1 MWRTATPLSCG
12 AASATSCRTPVCC
25 PTARPSTT
33 SPRCRF
39 SRELQPARRGSAP
52 WTSWRSWGSTRPW
65 RAATRGSCPVV
76 SSNAAAT
83 WAHLW
88 LALPAIVL
96 SFVVAIPVAWFAS
109 RFRRSRF
116 TLLLVAGLI
125 YAIPSLPLFI
135 VLPLI
140 LGTSVRSLINV
151 VAALGL
157 YGVALMVRYAADAL
171 DAVSTDALLAA
182 TAMGYGPL
190 RRFFGVQLPL
200 AGPALLA
207 GLRVVAVSTV
217 SLVPVSALL
226 GVNSLGM
233 LLTG

>member
-1 MWRTATPLSCG
+1 MNWILNN
-12 AASATSCRTPVCC
+12 V
-25 PTARPSTT
+25 STIT
-33 SPRCRF
+33 D
-39 SRELQPARRGSAP
+39 
-52 WTSWRSWGSTRPW
+52 
-65 RAATRGSCPVV
+65 
-76 SSNAAAT
+76 AT

-109 RFRRSRF
+109 RFRHSRF

-140 LGTSVRSLINV
+140 LGTSVRSLVNV

-171 DAVSTDALLAA
+171 DAVSSDALLAA

-190 RRFFGVQLPL
+190 KRFFGVQLPL

-233 LLTG
+233 LLTDGFQRGILAEVASGIGATVVVAVAVDLGLVGLGRLLMPWERVAARRDAGRPTVEDDQVVAA

>member
-1 MWRTATPLSCG
+1 MNWILNN
-12 AASATSCRTPVCC
+12 V
-25 PTARPSTT
+25 STIT
-33 SPRCRF
+33 D
-39 SRELQPARRGSAP
+39 
-52 WTSWRSWGSTRPW
+52 
-65 RAATRGSCPVV
+65 
-76 SSNAAAT
+76 AT

-88 LALPAIVL
+88 LALPAIVI

-140 LGTSVRSLINV
+140 LGTSVRSVVNV

-233 LLTG
+233 LLTDGFQRGILAEVASGIGATVVVAVAVDLGLVGLGRLLMPWERVTVKRGSRRTGEDAQVVAA

>member
-1 MWRTATPLSCG
+1 VKWILNNVGTITD
-12 AASATSCRTPVCC
+12 
-25 PTARPSTT
+25 
-33 SPRCRF
+33 
-39 SRELQPARRGSAP
+39 
-52 WTSWRSWGSTRPW
+52 
-65 RAATRGSCPVV
+65 
-76 SSNAAAT
+76 AT

-109 RFRRSRF
+109 RFRWSRF

-140 LGTSVRSLINV
+140 LGTSVRSVVNV

-171 DAVSTDALLAA
+171 DAVSPDALLAA

-233 LLTG
+233 LLTDGFQRGILAEVASGIGATVVVAVAVDLGLVGLGRLLMPWERVAARRDAGRTTVEDKQVVAA

>member
-1 MWRTATPLSCG
+1 VNWILNN
-12 AASATSCRTPVCC
+12 V
-25 PTARPSTT
+25 STIT
-33 SPRCRF
+33 D
-39 SRELQPARRGSAP
+39 
-52 WTSWRSWGSTRPW
+52 
-65 RAATRGSCPVV
+65 
-76 SSNAAAT
+76 AT

-140 LGTSVRSLINV
+140 LGTSVRSLVNV

-171 DAVSTDALLAA
+171 DAVSPDALLAA

-207 GLRVVAVSTV
+207 
-217 SLVPVSALL
+217 
-226 GVNSLGM
+226 
-233 LLTG
+233 

>member
-1 MWRTATPLSCG
+1 MNWILNN
-12 AASATSCRTPVCC
+12 V
-25 PTARPSTT
+25 STIT
-33 SPRCRF
+33 D
-39 SRELQPARRGSAP
+39 
-52 WTSWRSWGSTRPW
+52 
-65 RAATRGSCPVV
+65 
-76 SSNAAAT
+76 AT

-109 RFRRSRF
+109 RFRHSRF

-140 LGTSVRSLINV
+140 LGTSVRSLVNV

-190 RRFFGVQLPL
+190 KRFFGVQLPL

-233 LLTG
+233 LLTDGFQRGILAEVASGIGATVVVAVAVDLGLVGLGKLLMPWERVTVKRGNGRAGEDTQVVAA

>member
-1 MWRTATPLSCG
+1 MNWILNNVGTITD
-12 AASATSCRTPVCC
+12 
-25 PTARPSTT
+25 
-33 SPRCRF
+33 
-39 SRELQPARRGSAP
+39 
-52 WTSWRSWGSTRPW
+52 
-65 RAATRGSCPVV
+65 
-76 SSNAAAT
+76 AT

-116 TLLLVAGLI
+116 ALLLIAGLI

-140 LGTSVRSLINV
+140 LGTSVRSLVNV

-171 DAVSTDALLAA
+171 DAVSPDALLAA

-233 LLTG
+233 LLTDGFQRGILAEVASGIGATVVVAVAVDLGLVGLGRLLMPWERVAARLDARRTTGEDKQVVAA

>member
-1 MWRTATPLSCG
+1 VNWILNN
-12 AASATSCRTPVCC
+12 V
-25 PTARPSTT
+25 STIT
-33 SPRCRF
+33 D
-39 SRELQPARRGSAP
+39 
-52 WTSWRSWGSTRPW
+52 
-65 RAATRGSCPVV
+65 
-76 SSNAAAT
+76 AT

-88 LALPAIVL
+88 LALPAILL

-109 RFRRSRF
+109 RFRHSRF

-140 LGTSVRSLINV
+140 LGTSVRSLVNV

-190 RRFFGVQLPL
+190 KRFFGVQLPL

-233 LLTG
+233 LLTDGFQRGILAEVASGIGATVVVAVGLDLGLVALGRLLMPWERAAARRDAGRATVEDDQVVAA

>member
-1 MWRTATPLSCG
+1 MKWVLNN
-12 AASATSCRTPVCC
+12 V
-25 PTARPSTT
+25 STIT
-33 SPRCRF
+33 D
-39 SRELQPARRGSAP
+39 
-52 WTSWRSWGSTRPW
+52 
-65 RAATRGSCPVV
+65 
-76 SSNAAAT
+76 AT

-88 LALPAIVL
+88 LALPAIIL
-96 SFVVAIPVAWFAS
+96 SFVVAIPVAWVAS
-109 RFRRSRF
+109 RFRKSRF
-116 TLLLVAGLI
+116 TLLLIAGLI

-135 VLPLI
+135 ILPLI
-140 LGTSVRSLINV
+140 LGTPVRSLINV

-171 DAVSTDALLAA
+171 DAVSNDALLAA
-182 TAMGYGPL
+182 LAMGYGPW

-226 GVNSLGM
+226 GINSLGL
-233 LLTG
+233 LLTDGFQRGIFAEVLAGIVATVVVAVAMDLGLVALGKLVMPWERVTGRRAAKSSAVEDTQVVAA

>member
-1 MWRTATPLSCG
+1 VKWLLDNVGTITD
-12 AASATSCRTPVCC
+12 
-25 PTARPSTT
+25 
-33 SPRCRF
+33 
-39 SRELQPARRGSAP
+39 
-52 WTSWRSWGSTRPW
+52 
-65 RAATRGSCPVV
+65 
-76 SSNAAAT
+76 AT
-83 WAHLW
+83 WAHIW

-96 SFVVAIPVAWFAS
+96 SFFVAIPVAWVAS

-140 LGTSVRSLINV
+140 LGTPVRSPVNV

-171 DAVSTDALLAA
+171 DAVSNDALLAA
-182 TAMGYGPL
+182 TAMGYSAW

-226 GVNSLGM
+226 GVNSLGL
-233 LLTG
+233 LLTDGFQRGIFAEVLAGIAATVVVAVAVDLGLVALGRLLMPWERRAQRSGAKHHAVEDESAVLA

>member
-1 MWRTATPLSCG
+1 MKWILNNVGTITD
-12 AASATSCRTPVCC
+12 
-25 PTARPSTT
+25 
-33 SPRCRF
+33 
-39 SRELQPARRGSAP
+39 
-52 WTSWRSWGSTRPW
+52 
-65 RAATRGSCPVV
+65 
-76 SSNAAAT
+76 AT

-96 SFVVAIPVAWFAS
+96 SFALAIPIAWVAS

-171 DAVSTDALLAA
+171 DAVSNDALLAA
-182 TAMGYGPL
+182 TAMGYGAW

-233 LLTG
+233 LLTDGFQRGIFAEVLSGIGATVVVAVAVDLGLVALGQLLMPWERLALRRGARHSTAEDKRVVAA

>member
-1 MWRTATPLSCG
+1 VNWILNN
-12 AASATSCRTPVCC
+12 V
-25 PTARPSTT
+25 STIT
-33 SPRCRF
+33 D
-39 SRELQPARRGSAP
+39 
-52 WTSWRSWGSTRPW
+52 
-65 RAATRGSCPVV
+65 
-76 SSNAAAT
+76 AT

-109 RFRRSRF
+109 RFRHSRF

-140 LGTSVRSLINV
+140 LGTSVRSLVNV

-171 DAVSTDALLAA
+171 DAVSSDALLAA

-190 RRFFGVQLPL
+190 KRFFGVQLPL

-233 LLTG
+233 LLTDGFQRGILAEVASGIGATVVVAVAVDLGLVGLGRLLMPWERVAARRDAGRPTVEDDQVVAA

>member
-1 MWRTATPLSCG
+1 MKWVLDNVGTITD
-12 AASATSCRTPVCC
+12 
-25 PTARPSTT
+25 
-33 SPRCRF
+33 
-39 SRELQPARRGSAP
+39 
-52 WTSWRSWGSTRPW
+52 
-65 RAATRGSCPVV
+65 
-76 SSNAAAT
+76 AT

-88 LALPAIVL
+88 LALPAIVI
-96 SFVVAIPVAWFAS
+96 SFVVAIPVAWVAS

-116 TLLLVAGLI
+116 TLLLIAGLI

-135 VLPLI
+135 ILPLI
-140 LGTSVRSLINV
+140 LGTSVRSLVNV
-151 VAALGL
+151 IAALGL

-171 DAVSTDALLAA
+171 DAVSPDTVLAA

-226 GVNSLGM
+226 GINSLGM
-233 LLTG
+233 LLTDGFQRDIFAEVLAGIVATVVVAVAVDLGLVGLGQLLMPWWRLTMKRSAKRSPVEDKQVVTA

>member
-1 MWRTATPLSCG
+1 VKWILSN
-12 AASATSCRTPVCC
+12 V
-25 PTARPSTT
+25 STIT
-33 SPRCRF
+33 D
-39 SRELQPARRGSAP
+39 
-52 WTSWRSWGSTRPW
+52 
-65 RAATRGSCPVV
+65 
-76 SSNAAAT
+76 AT

-182 TAMGYGPL
+182 TAMGYGPR
-190 RRFFGVQLPL
+190 RRFVGVQLPL

-233 LLTG
+233 LLTDGFQRGILAEVASGIGATVVVAVAVDLGLVGLGRLLMPWERAAARRDARRTTVEDKQVVAA

>member
-1 MWRTATPLSCG
+1 VKWILNN
-12 AASATSCRTPVCC
+12 V
-25 PTARPSTT
+25 STIT
-33 SPRCRF
+33 D
-39 SRELQPARRGSAP
+39 
-52 WTSWRSWGSTRPW
+52 
-65 RAATRGSCPVV
+65 
-76 SSNAAAT
+76 AT
-83 WAHLW
+83 WAHVW

-140 LGTSVRSLINV
+140 LGTSVRSIINV

-233 LLTG
+233 LLTDGFQRGILAEVASGIGATVVVAVAVDLGLVGLGRLLMPWERAAARRDAGRTTVEDKQAVAA

>member
-1 MWRTATPLSCG
+1 MNWILNN
-12 AASATSCRTPVCC
+12 V
-25 PTARPSTT
+25 STIT
-33 SPRCRF
+33 D
-39 SRELQPARRGSAP
+39 
-52 WTSWRSWGSTRPW
+52 
-65 RAATRGSCPVV
+65 
-76 SSNAAAT
+76 AT

-88 LALPAIVL
+88 LALPAIVI

-109 RFRRSRF
+109 SFRRSRF

-140 LGTSVRSLINV
+140 LGTSVRSVVNV

-233 LLTG
+233 LLTDGFQRGILAEVASGIGATVVVAVAVDLGLVGLGQLLMPWERVMVKRGTRRAGEDTQVAAA

>member
-1 MWRTATPLSCG
+1 MNWILNN
-12 AASATSCRTPVCC
+12 V
-25 PTARPSTT
+25 STIT
-33 SPRCRF
+33 D
-39 SRELQPARRGSAP
+39 
-52 WTSWRSWGSTRPW
+52 
-65 RAATRGSCPVV
+65 
-76 SSNAAAT
+76 AT

-109 RFRRSRF
+109 RFRHSRF

-140 LGTSVRSLINV
+140 LGTSVRSLVNV

-171 DAVSTDALLAA
+171 DAVSSDALLAA

-190 RRFFGVQLPL
+190 KRFFGVQLPL

-233 LLTG
+233 LLTDGFQRGILAEVASGIGATVVVAVAVDLGLVALGRLLMPWERVAARRDAGRPTVEDEQAVAA

>member
-1 MWRTATPLSCG
+1 VNWILNN
-12 AASATSCRTPVCC
+12 V
-25 PTARPSTT
+25 STIT
-33 SPRCRF
+33 D
-39 SRELQPARRGSAP
+39 
-52 WTSWRSWGSTRPW
+52 
-65 RAATRGSCPVV
+65 
-76 SSNAAAT
+76 AT

-171 DAVSTDALLAA
+171 DAVSPDALLAA

-233 LLTG
+233 LLTDGFQRGILAEVASGIGATVVVAVAVDLGLVGLGRLLMPWERVAARLDARRTTVEDKQVVAA

>member
-1 MWRTATPLSCG
+1 MTWILNNVGTIID
-12 AASATSCRTPVCC
+12 
-25 PTARPSTT
+25 
-33 SPRCRF
+33 
-39 SRELQPARRGSAP
+39 
-52 WTSWRSWGSTRPW
+52 
-65 RAATRGSCPVV
+65 
-76 SSNAAAT
+76 AT

-96 SFVVAIPVAWFAS
+96 SFVLAVPIAWFAS

-140 LGTSVRSLINV
+140 LGTSVRSLVNV
-151 VAALGL
+151 IAALGL

-171 DAVSTDALLAA
+171 EAVSSDAVLAA

-226 GVNSLGM
+226 GVNSLG
-233 LLTG
+233 LLFIDGFQRGIFAEVLAGIAATVVVAVAVDLGLVGLGQLLMPWGRKTRRRGDGRSSVEDKNVVAA

>member
-1 MWRTATPLSCG
+1 MKWILDNVGTITD
-12 AASATSCRTPVCC
+12 
-25 PTARPSTT
+25 
-33 SPRCRF
+33 
-39 SRELQPARRGSAP
+39 
-52 WTSWRSWGSTRPW
+52 
-65 RAATRGSCPVV
+65 
-76 SSNAAAT
+76 AT
-83 WAHLW
+83 WAHVW
-88 LALPAIVL
+88 LALPAIVV
-96 SFVVAIPVAWFAS
+96 SFFVAVPVAWVAS

-140 LGTSVRSLINV
+140 LGTPVRSPVNV

-171 DAVSTDALLAA
+171 DAVSNDALLAA
-182 TAMGYGPL
+182 TAMGYGAW

-226 GVNSLGM
+226 GVNSLGL
-233 LLTG
+233 LLTDGFQRGIFAEVLAGIAATVAVAVAVDLGLVALGRLLMPWERRTQRGGATQSAVEDQPAVAA

>member
-1 MWRTATPLSCG
+1 MKW
-12 AASATSCRTPVCC
+12 
-25 PTARPSTT
+25 
-33 SPRCRF
+33 
-39 SRELQPARRGSAP
+39 
-52 WTSWRSWGSTRPW
+52 
-65 RAATRGSCPVV
+65 VV
-76 SSNAAAT
+76 DNIGTITDAT

-88 LALPAIVL
+88 LALPAIVI
-96 SFVVAIPVAWFAS
+96 SFVVALPVAWVAS

-116 TLLLVAGLI
+116 TLLLIAGLV

-135 VLPLI
+135 ILPLI
-140 LGTSVRSLINV
+140 LGTPVRSLVNV

-171 DAVSTDALLAA
+171 DAVSKDTVLAA
-182 TAMGYGPL
+182 TAMGYGAW

-207 GLRVVAVSTV
+207 GLRVVAVSTI

-226 GVNSLGM
+226 GVDSLGM
-233 LLTG
+233 LLTDGFQRDIFAEVLAGIVATVVLAVVVDLGLVALGQVLMPWERLTIRRRTRRTISSQADDSRTVTA

>member
-1 MWRTATPLSCG
+1 MNWILNN
-12 AASATSCRTPVCC
+12 V
-25 PTARPSTT
+25 STIT
-33 SPRCRF
+33 D
-39 SRELQPARRGSAP
+39 
-52 WTSWRSWGSTRPW
+52 
-65 RAATRGSCPVV
+65 
-76 SSNAAAT
+76 AT

-140 LGTSVRSLINV
+140 LGTSVRSLVNV

-171 DAVSTDALLAA
+171 DAVSPDALLAA

-233 LLTG
+233 LLTDGFQRGILAEVASGIGATVVVAVAVDLGLVGLGRLLMPWERVAARLDARRTTVEDKQVVAA

>member
-1 MWRTATPLSCG
+1 MNWILNNGGTIAG
-12 AASATSCRTPVCC
+12 
-25 PTARPSTT
+25 
-33 SPRCRF
+33 
-39 SRELQPARRGSAP
+39 
-52 WTSWRSWGSTRPW
+52 
-65 RAATRGSCPVV
+65 
-76 SSNAAAT
+76 AT
-83 WAHLW
+83 WAHVL
-88 LALPAIVL
+88 LALPAIVI
-96 SFVVAIPVAWFAS
+96 SFVVAVPVAWVAS

-116 TLLLVAGLI
+116 TLLLLAGLI

-135 VLPLI
+135 ILPLI
-140 LGTSVRSLINV
+140 LGTSVRSLVNV

-171 DAVSTDALLAA
+171 DAVSSDTVLAA
-182 TAMGYGPL
+182 TAMGYGPM

-226 GVNSLGM
+226 GVNSLG
-233 LLTG
+233 LLFTDGFQRGIFAEVLAGIIATVLVALVVDLGLVLLGRVLMPWERPGSRRGGRRDVEVEAAVTA

>member
-1 MWRTATPLSCG
+1 
-12 AASATSCRTPVCC
+12 
-25 PTARPSTT
+25 
-33 SPRCRF
+33 
-39 SRELQPARRGSAP
+39 
-52 WTSWRSWGSTRPW
+52 
-65 RAATRGSCPVV
+65 
-76 SSNAAAT
+76 
-83 WAHLW
+83 
-88 LALPAIVL
+88 
-96 SFVVAIPVAWFAS
+96 VAIPVAWFAS
-109 RFRRSRF
+109 RFRHSRF

-140 LGTSVRSLINV
+140 LGTSVRSLVNV

-171 DAVSTDALLAA
+171 DAVSSDALLAA

-190 RRFFGVQLPL
+190 KRFFGVQLPL

-233 LLTG
+233 LLTDGFQRGILAEVASGIGATVVVAVAVDLGLVGLGRLLMPWERVAARRDAGRPTVEDDQVVAA

>member
-1 MWRTATPLSCG
+1 VNWILNN
-12 AASATSCRTPVCC
+12 V
-25 PTARPSTT
+25 STIT
-33 SPRCRF
+33 D
-39 SRELQPARRGSAP
+39 
-52 WTSWRSWGSTRPW
+52 
-65 RAATRGSCPVV
+65 
-76 SSNAAAT
+76 AT

-109 RFRRSRF
+109 RFQHSRF

-140 LGTSVRSLINV
+140 LGTSVRSLVNV

-190 RRFFGVQLPL
+190 RRFFGVQFPL

-233 LLTG
+233 LLTDGFQRGILAEVASGIGATVVVAVGLDLGLVALGRLLMPWERVAARRDAGRATVEDDQVVAA

>member
-1 MWRTATPLSCG
+1 MNWILNNVGTITD
-12 AASATSCRTPVCC
+12 
-25 PTARPSTT
+25 
-33 SPRCRF
+33 
-39 SRELQPARRGSAP
+39 
-52 WTSWRSWGSTRPW
+52 
-65 RAATRGSCPVV
+65 
-76 SSNAAAT
+76 AT

-109 RFRRSRF
+109 RFRHSRF

-140 LGTSVRSLINV
+140 LGTSVRSLVNV

-171 DAVSTDALLAA
+171 DAVSSDALLAA

-190 RRFFGVQLPL
+190 KRFFGVQLPL

-233 LLTG
+233 LLTDGFQRGILAEVASGIGATVVVAVAVDLGLVALGRLLMPWERVAARRDAGRPTVEDDQVVAA

>member
-1 MWRTATPLSCG
+1 VKWVLDNVGTITD
-12 AASATSCRTPVCC
+12 
-25 PTARPSTT
+25 
-33 SPRCRF
+33 
-39 SRELQPARRGSAP
+39 
-52 WTSWRSWGSTRPW
+52 
-65 RAATRGSCPVV
+65 
-76 SSNAAAT
+76 AT

-88 LALPAIVL
+88 LALPAIVI
-96 SFVVAIPVAWFAS
+96 SFVVAIHVAWVAS

-116 TLLLVAGLI
+116 TLLLIAGLI

-135 VLPLI
+135 ILPLI
-140 LGTSVRSLINV
+140 LGTSVRSLVNV
-151 VAALGL
+151 IAALGL

-171 DAVSTDALLAA
+171 DAVSPDTVLAA

-226 GVNSLGM
+226 GINSLGM
-233 LLTG
+233 LLTDGFQRDIFAEVLAGIVATVVVAVAVDLGLVGLGQLLMPWWRLTMKRSAKRSPVEDKQVVTA

>member
-1 MWRTATPLSCG
+1 VKWILDNVGTITD
-12 AASATSCRTPVCC
+12 
-25 PTARPSTT
+25 
-33 SPRCRF
+33 
-39 SRELQPARRGSAP
+39 
-52 WTSWRSWGSTRPW
+52 
-65 RAATRGSCPVV
+65 
-76 SSNAAAT
+76 AT
-83 WAHLW
+83 WAHVW

-96 SFVVAIPVAWFAS
+96 SFFVAVPVAWVAS

-140 LGTSVRSLINV
+140 LGTPVRSVVNV
-151 VAALGL
+151 IAALGL

-171 DAVSTDALLAA
+171 DAVSNDALLAA
-182 TAMGYGPL
+182 TAMGYGAW

-200 AGPALLA
+200 AGPSLLA

-226 GVNSLGM
+226 GVNSLGL
-233 LLTG
+233 LLTDGFQRGIFPEVLAGIAATVVVAVASDLGLVALGRLLMPWERRAKRGGAMPVAAENESAAGA

>member
-1 MWRTATPLSCG
+1 VNWILNN
-12 AASATSCRTPVCC
+12 V
-25 PTARPSTT
+25 STIT
-33 SPRCRF
+33 D
-39 SRELQPARRGSAP
+39 
-52 WTSWRSWGSTRPW
+52 
-65 RAATRGSCPVV
+65 
-76 SSNAAAT
+76 AT

-88 LALPAIVL
+88 LALPAIVIG
-96 SFVVAIPVAWFAS
+96 FFVAIPVAWFAS

-140 LGTSVRSLINV
+140 LGTSVRSVVNV

-233 LLTG
+233 LLTDGFQRGILAEVASGIGATVVVAVAVDLGLVGLGKLLMPWERVTVKRGNGRAGEDTQVVAA

>member
-1 MWRTATPLSCG
+1 MKWVLDNVGTIG
-12 AASATSCRTPVCC
+12 D
-25 PTARPSTT
+25 
-33 SPRCRF
+33 
-39 SRELQPARRGSAP
+39 
-52 WTSWRSWGSTRPW
+52 
-65 RAATRGSCPVV
+65 
-76 SSNAAAT
+76 AT

-88 LALPAIVL
+88 LALPAIVI
-96 SFVVAIPVAWFAS
+96 SFFVAIPVAWVAS

-171 DAVSTDALLAA
+171 DAVNDDALLAA
-182 TAMGYGPL
+182 TAMGYGAW

-207 GLRVVAVSTV
+207 GLRVVSVSTV

-233 LLTG
+233 LLTDGFQRGIFAEVLAGIGATVVVAVAVDLGLVALGRLLMPWERSALKRGARQSASEDTQVATA

>member
-1 MWRTATPLSCG
+1 MKWVLDNVGTITD
-12 AASATSCRTPVCC
+12 
-25 PTARPSTT
+25 
-33 SPRCRF
+33 
-39 SRELQPARRGSAP
+39 
-52 WTSWRSWGSTRPW
+52 
-65 RAATRGSCPVV
+65 
-76 SSNAAAT
+76 AT

-88 LALPAIVL
+88 LALPAIVI
-96 SFVVAIPVAWFAS
+96 SFVVAIPVAWVAS

-116 TLLLVAGLI
+116 TLLLIAGLI

-135 VLPLI
+135 ILPLI
-140 LGTSVRSLINV
+140 LGTDVRSLVNV
-151 VAALGL
+151 IAALGL

-171 DAVSTDALLAA
+171 DAVSPDTVLAA

-226 GVNSLGM
+226 GINSLGM
-233 LLTG
+233 LLTDGFQRDIFAEVLAGIVATVVVAVAVDLGLVGLGQLLMPWWRLTMKRSAKRSPVEDKQVVTA